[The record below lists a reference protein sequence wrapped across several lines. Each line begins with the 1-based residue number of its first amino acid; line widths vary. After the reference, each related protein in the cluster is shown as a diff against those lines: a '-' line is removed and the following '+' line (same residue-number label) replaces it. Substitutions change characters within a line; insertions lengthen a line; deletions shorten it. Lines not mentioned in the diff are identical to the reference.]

1 MIAESTEVPI
11 FVNGVLLSRRY
22 ITSESGVA
30 ITTSNVSSIKLN
42 VYQLVYDE
50 SGNLTR
56 DVVDNYEDVSLPVA
70 SVISD
75 EVQTDS
81 DGNNYNFQYCVE
93 GAFTLP
99 NQRYCI
105 EYTLLMADTH
115 TVIIAIYGQTLD

>member
-1 MIAESTEVPI
+1 M
-11 FVNGVLLSRRY
+11 
-22 ITSESGVA
+22 
-30 ITTSNVSSIKLN
+30 
-42 VYQLVYDE
+42 
-50 SGNLTR
+50 
-56 DVVDNYEDVSLPVA
+56 PVA

-105 EYTLLMADTH
+105 EYTLVMADTH